1 MVHLITGYAGYEHI
15 QSEDDGAF
23 NAAFFG
29 NGQYVMETGNQFEGS
44 IINNNTVR
52 ILDGDGLMYGR
63 HFRIKPNTYEDL
75 NITTG
80 TAGTRRV
87 DMICMTY
94 EKNAGDGTEQAYLQ
108 VVKGAETSGTPAA
121 PSYTDGNILDGAT
134 FNQMPLYKVEIE
146 GVVLSS
152 ITALFDTIPT
162 YKALAETYEAK
173 FKAACQSH
181 LDSLGVLDTMEE
193 ITANTQSNQLA
204 GALGVKQIYNQ
215 LNTDSQW
222 KKITVPEPSVSD
234 GSRIYTI
241 DLSTYKEIC
250 IRIWIIAWLG
260 SVDIK
265 IIPLNMSTKKYI
277 HCYYD
282 GTYYANAEVTV
293 TKNDITIK
301 TVASN
306 MTSGNYYLIGELCAR

>member
-215 LNTDSQW
+215 LNTDLTG
-222 KKITVPEPSVSD
+222 KVIIENITVTIGANTDYSYVPYKTGYVLVAVHGTTFAGIYVTGFADTGSNYSVFYNVPSSQTA
-234 GSRIYTI
+234 SIT
-241 DLSTYKEIC
+241 LSLM
-250 IRIWIIAWLG
+250 W
-260 SVDIK
+260 VK
-265 IIPLNMSTKKYI
+265 I
-277 HCYYD
+277 
-282 GTYYANAEVTV
+282 
-293 TKNDITIK
+293 
-301 TVASN
+301 
-306 MTSGNYYLIGELCAR
+306 

>member
-215 LNTDSQW
+215 LNTDLTPFFSDYN
-222 KKITVPEPSVSD
+222 KKIADVTEASYTATENCLVICDLITTGAAYESMSISVNNLKIYIYQNIASQANIQ
-234 GSRIYTI
+234 SRTSYLLKAG
-241 DLSTYKEIC
+241 D
-250 IRIWIIAWLG
+250 
-260 SVDIK
+260 VIK
-265 IIPLNMSTKKYI
+265 ISAL
-277 HCYYD
+277 
-282 GTYYANAEVTV
+282 TYAMYVYGR
-293 TKNDITIK
+293 
-301 TVASN
+301 S
-306 MTSGNYYLIGELCAR
+306 

>member
-215 LNTDSQW
+215 LNTDIDFASHLKYIGTQNITLNNQQTFYISTAQGI
-222 KKITVPEPSVSD
+222 KKIIAMINDGIAISICSTTLIDESV
-234 GSRIYTI
+234 GKFYIVLNGAYT
-241 DLSTYKEIC
+241 
-250 IRIWIIAWLG
+250 
-260 SVDIK
+260 
-265 IIPLNMSTKKYI
+265 
-277 HCYYD
+277 
-282 GTYYANAEVTV
+282 GTINIFIVGF
-293 TKNDITIK
+293 DF
-301 TVASN
+301 S
-306 MTSGNYYLIGELCAR
+306 M

>member
-215 LNTDSQW
+215 LNTD
-222 KKITVPEPSVSD
+222 KIGFMYVDETLTCQAGTIREYAFSNLPTH
-234 GSRIYTI
+234 RI
-241 DLSTYKEIC
+241 S
-250 IRIWIIAWLG
+250 
-260 SVDIK
+260 
-265 IIPLNMSTKKYI
+265 IPIVIN
-277 HCYYD
+277 
-282 GTYYANAEVTV
+282 
-293 TKNDITIK
+293 
-301 TVASN
+301 ASN
-306 MTSGNYYLIGELCAR
+306 SIVGVEVFRNSEVNGGVKVYSPVAQNVIVRLLVFI